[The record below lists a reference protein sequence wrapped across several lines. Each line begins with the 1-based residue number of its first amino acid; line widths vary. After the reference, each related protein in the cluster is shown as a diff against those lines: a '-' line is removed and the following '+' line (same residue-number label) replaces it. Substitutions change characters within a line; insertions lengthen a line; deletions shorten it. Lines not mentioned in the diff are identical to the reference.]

1 MCLIENWPLLLFNYS
16 RDCSGLGLGAEGNLS
31 LCCYQLKLY
40 LSCLMHAE
48 RVRMQKRKKERKK
61 GLTIRDSSTLGSA
74 LVSSLQGNPRRFLL
88 CCIALLPCVLPY
100 HWKTHLLQQRTRGE
114 CILVQKSFYFC

>member
-1 MCLIENWPLLLFNYS
+1 
-16 RDCSGLGLGAEGNLS
+16 
-31 LCCYQLKLY
+31 
-40 LSCLMHAE
+40 
-48 RVRMQKRKKERKK
+48 MQKRKKERKK

-100 HWKTHLLQQRTRGE
+100 HWKTHLLQQCTRGE